1 MRMVG
6 KKGTYEEF
14 QKMRQLVLDTHPY
27 ALLNDVYDQKNSM
40 IYLYFWDSDYI
51 PEEWEEYILR
61 PINTK
66 SEKEGVSE
74 EYS

>member
-1 MRMVG
+1 MVS
-6 KKGTYEEF
+6 KEGTYKEF
-14 QKMRQLVLDTHPY
+14 QEMRQWVLDNCPY

-51 PEEWEEYILR
+51 PEEWKKCISR
-61 PINTK
+61 PVSTK